1 MRSNKRKIF
10 LAMCILPALILFTIF
25 MVYPIC
31 KGFMM
36 SLYDWNGIAGEPVFV
51 GLDNFKALISDR
63 YFIEAFGNTFTIIV
77 LFPTITITLSLFLAV
92 VMTQSKLREKNFYRI
107 ILFFPNILSMVVI
120 GVLFTYVYD
129 PSIGLFKAFFEMIGL
144 DKLAGLSWLG
154 DSKLVIIA
162 LIMTMVWQAV
172 GYYMV
177 IYIAGLD
184 GISPSLYEVCYL
196 EGASAWQK
204 FRYVTL
210 PLLWDVVRVTFAFFI
225 TGALNLSF
233 IFVTVMTKGGPN
245 GKSEVLLT
253 YMYKQA
259 FTNSQYGYAMAIG
272 VTVFT
277 FAMTLALI
285 VNKLSDSE
293 SREEKRIKKLQAKR
307 EGKAC

>member
-1 MRSNKRKIF
+1 MNNNKKRKMF
-10 LAMCILPALILFTIF
+10 LVICILPALIFFTLF
-25 MVYPIC
+25 MLYPIA

-36 SLYDWNGIAGEPVFV
+36 SLYDWSGISGTPEFV
-51 GLDNFKALISDR
+51 GLENFKYLLTDR
-63 YFIEAFGNTFTIIV
+63 HFKEAFGNTFFIVV

-92 VMTQSKLREKNFYRI
+92 AITQSKLRERNFYRVV
-107 ILFFPNILSMVVI
+107 LFFPNILSMVVI

-129 PSIGLFKAFFEMIGL
+129 PSIGILKAFFELIGL
-144 DKLAGLSWLG
+144 EKLATLTWLG
-154 DSKLVIIA
+154 DSKLVLWSLII
-162 LIMTMVWQAV
+162 TMVWQAV

-233 IFVTVMTKGGPN
+233 IFVTIMTKGGPS

-253 YMYKQA
+253 YMYNQA

-272 VTVFT
+272 VVVFIC
-277 FAMTLALI
+277 AMFLALLI
-285 VNKLSDSE
+285 NKISDTDVK
-293 SREEKRIKKLQAKR
+293 EEKRIKKIQQKGVR
-307 EGKAC
+307 

>member
-1 MRSNKRKIF
+1 MNNKKRKIF
-10 LAMCILPALILFTIF
+10 LVMCVLPAFIFFTLF
-25 MVYPIC
+25 MLYPIA

-36 SLYDWNGIAGEPVFV
+36 SLYDWSGISGTPKFV
-51 GLDNFKALISDR
+51 GLENFKYLLTDR
-63 YFIEAFGNTFTIIV
+63 YFKEAFGNTFFIVV
-77 LFPTITITLSLFLAV
+77 LFPVVTITLSLFLAV
-92 VMTQSKLREKNFYRI
+92 AITQSKLREKNFYRV

-129 PSIGLFKAFFEMIGL
+129 PSIGILKAFFELIGL
-144 DKLAGLSWLG
+144 EKLAKITWLG
-154 DSKLVIIA
+154 DSKLVLWA
-162 LIMTMVWQAV
+162 LVITMVWQAV

-233 IFVTVMTKGGPN
+233 IFVTVMTKGGPS

-253 YMYKQA
+253 YMYNQA
-259 FTNSQYGYAMAIG
+259 FTNSQYGYAMAVG
-272 VTVFT
+272 VVVFT
-277 FAMTLALI
+277 FAMFLALLI
-285 VNKLSDSE
+285 NKISDMDIK
-293 SREEKRIKKLQAKR
+293 EEKRIKNLK
-307 EGKAC
+307 

>member
-1 MRSNKRKIF
+1 MNSNKRKIF
-10 LAMCILPALILFTIF
+10 LAMCVLPALILFTIF
-25 MVYPIC
+25 MLYPIG

-36 SLYDWNGIAGEPVFV
+36 SLYEWSGISGEPVFV
-51 GLDNFKALISDR
+51 GLDNFKALLNDR
-63 YFIEAFGNTFTIIV
+63 YFKEAFGNTFFIIV
-77 LFPTITITLSLFLAV
+77 LFPAITITLSLFLAV
-92 VMTQSKLREKNFYRI
+92 VITQSKLKEKNFYRV

-129 PSIGLFKAFFEMIGL
+129 PSIGILKAFFEMIGL
-144 DKLAGLSWLG
+144 DKLAGLAWLG
-154 DSKLVIIA
+154 DSKLVLWA
-162 LIMTMVWQAV
+162 LVITMVWQAV

-259 FTNSQYGYAMAIG
+259 FTNSQYGYAMAVG
-272 VTVFT
+272 VTIFA
-277 FAMTLALI
+277 FAMILALI
-285 VNKLSDSE
+285 INKLSDSYA
-293 SREEKRIKKLQAKR
+293 REEKRVKRLQQKGVR
-307 EGKAC
+307 